1 MAALNIAVLSDIH
14 GNYISLQKCL
24 EHAITRGA
32 DTFIFLGDYL
42 GELAYPQK
50 TMSALYSLKEKYKCF
65 FIRGNKEDYW
75 INYDSEQK
83 GWSEYDSTTGSL
95 YYTYNNL
102 TQKDLRFFRALP
114 IKKELI
120 FDDLPPITICHG
132 SPRKVNEK
140 LLPDNENTFGIM
152 EREPND
158 YILCGHTH
166 IQRRIEHNEKAA
178 LGVGSVGIPIHSKG
192 KAQFMILKGKQ
203 GAWDYE
209 FVSLGYNTEE
219 VIADLYASG
228 LNEKAPYWC
237 KVSEHLLRTG
247 EISHGNVLGRAM
259 EICKE
264 IHGECIW
271 PDVPEECWKQA
282 VKEIILSD

>member
-102 TQKDLRFFRALP
+102 TQKDLRFFKALP

-120 FDDLPPITICHG
+120 FEDLPDPSWVSRPLKRWIEAAGIK
-132 SPRKVNEK
+132 RRV
-140 LLPDNENTFGIM
+140 TFHCFRHTFATLQIAGGTDLYTVSKM
-152 EREPND
+152 
-158 YILCGHTH
+158 LGHTNVRTTQ
-166 IQRRIEHNEKAA
+166 IYAKVIDKMKDEAANAINLDLNFNDIE
-178 LGVGSVGIPIHSKG
+178 
-192 KAQFMILKGKQ
+192 
-203 GAWDYE
+203 
-209 FVSLGYNTEE
+209 
-219 VIADLYASG
+219 
-228 LNEKAPYWC
+228 
-237 KVSEHLLRTG
+237 
-247 EISHGNVLGRAM
+247 
-259 EICKE
+259 
-264 IHGECIW
+264 
-271 PDVPEECWKQA
+271 
-282 VKEIILSD
+282 

>member
-1 MAALNIAVLSDIH
+1 MTALNIAVLSDIH

-50 TMSALYSLKEKYKCF
+50 TMSILYSLKEKYKCF

-75 INYDSEQK
+75 INYDPEQR
-83 GWSEYDSTTGSL
+83 GWREYDSTTGSL

-102 TQKDLRFFRALP
+102 TQKDLHFFRTLP
-114 IKKELI
+114 IKEELI

-140 LLPDNENTFGIM
+140 LLSDNENTFWVM
-152 EREPND
+152 ERDPND

-166 IQRRIEHNEKAA
+166 IQRKIEHNEKVV
-178 LGVGSVGIPIHSKG
+178 LGVGSVGIPMHSKG
-192 KAQFMILKGKQ
+192 KAQFMILRGKQ
-203 GAWDYE
+203 GVWDYE

-237 KVSEHLLRTG
+237 KVSENLLRTG
-247 EISHGNVLGRAM
+247 EISHGDVLERAM

-264 IHGECIW
+264 IHEECIW

-282 VKEIILSD
+282 VKEMIISD